1 MLLLGLVFAVPP
13 VADGTLDVIDE
24 LELGDVLEAGH
35 QTVLDTHETLP
46 EGLKSV
52 RDLGRDALKHGALDE
67 VPGAPLVPG
76 QHLTEDAD
84 GVHED
89 VVDVAEQAEPAFLD
103 DLAVREFFLVR
114 ADEALPDATEEVG
127 LLLADDL
134 AGLFVDLYVVAEEVR
149 PDGLA
154 GGLDAVS
161 KPRGRLTDGPACL
174 LRHFP
179 HLAGGLDDGVPVLD
193 HGANRRS
200 DACTHS
206 RADARNDGADR
217 GAHAAVLQHRPAGLH
232 GGLGGAVFH
241 TVSGVFDDG
250 ATEAGYGTDTDTLE
264 GTALEHLAGTAGHTA
279 DSLAG
284 ALEQAGA
291 ALEQAAKCRDELA
304 LREES
309 HEGADPAEEH
319 REERHHPGPELAEAR
334 ADTAEVLAGL
344 LAGRE
349 EAGLP
354 LRFLQRGHRLGRA
367 LANCPEATL
376 HLAGQLTSLLPQGC
390 CPGLQTIGDGRKLAA
405 TALHGFRG
413 GAERRRHAILDALH
427 GTPDGQATP
436 GDALGDLRREEAEA
450 GAEQSTSPSHGAD
463 SGTRRHPHDSATA
476 HGGLSRS
483 PRAGAAFCPGQVA
496 ANHVHGGQ
504 LAGASGLAAPGD
516 GIQSR
521 ADGVKR
527 DPRQASHDVFG
538 HFRGRHEHLAADLDQ
553 GRSQLAGDLGSAGS
567 QSGPGLQDAHGGAGQ
582 RPRDVRDRLSDGR
595 YHGADS
601 LGRLLD
607 HRRRDLD
614 RGGQSAHQSVFQDAD
629 HRPDCLGDARDGR
642 GRHREALAEQLDR
655 DHDNVLDGLEEAFTD
670 TLDVVE
676 GSGNDVLEEPDWV
689 RDHAL

>member
-1 MLLLGLVFAVPP
+1 MERVNRLTAERCVDGLQQLSGVEGVLLAVRQHTGNAVLAVLAGARQLRIAEHAGALARAGDHVTVLIQQLGAELANHRAVLAERPAESAVLDLVAVLVDSDRVDLGLVAVSPGGHLLTELLIPTPLVGRADELGAALLLLLGLVFAVPP

-103 DLAVREFFLVR
+103 DLAVRELFLVR

-217 GAHAAVLQHRPAGLH
+217 GTHAAVLQHCAAGLDSR
-232 GGLGGAVFH
+232 LSGAVFH
-241 TVSGVFDDG
+241 PIGSVLDQRAAETGDR
-250 ATEAGYGTDTDTLE
+250 ADTDALQ
-264 GTALEHLAGTAGHTA
+264 GAALEHLTGAAGHTA

-284 ALEQAGA
+284 ALHQAGA

-319 REERHHPGPELAEAR
+319 REERHHPGAELTEAG
-334 ADTAEVLAGL
+334 ANTTQMITSL

-354 LRFLQRGHRLGRA
+354 LGLIQQSLRLRHA
-367 LANCPEATL
+367 TTDCLEATL
-376 HLAGQLTSLLPQGC
+376 VAVHDVAATGLVTRMATDTNPALQLTGNLASLFPQGRR
-390 CPGLQTIGDGRKLAA
+390 PGLQAIGGGLQLA
-405 TALHGFRG
+405 TAVLH
-413 GAERRRHAILDALH
+413 
-427 GTPDGQATP
+427 
-436 GDALGDLRREEAEA
+436 
-450 GAEQSTSPSHGAD
+450 
-463 SGTRRHPHDSATA
+463 
-476 HGGLSRS
+476 
-483 PRAGAAFCPGQVA
+483 
-496 ANHVHGGQ
+496 
-504 LAGASGLAAPGD
+504 
-516 GIQSR
+516 
-521 ADGVKR
+521 
-527 DPRQASHDVFG
+527 
-538 HFRGRHEHLAADLDQ
+538 
-553 GRSQLAGDLGSAGS
+553 
-567 QSGPGLQDAHGGAGQ
+567 
-582 RPRDVRDRLSDGR
+582 RL
-595 YHGADS
+595 
-601 LGRLLD
+601 
-607 HRRRDLD
+607 
-614 RGGQSAHQSVFQDAD
+614 
-629 HRPDCLGDARDGR
+629 
-642 GRHREALAEQLDR
+642 
-655 DHDNVLDGLEEAFTD
+655 
-670 TLDVVE
+670 
-676 GSGNDVLEEPDWV
+676 
-689 RDHAL
+689 